1 MSKVAIVYYSKTD
14 ITGQLVQA
22 CAESIQQEGA
32 EVVSYLIEGKNIIEG
47 RFEDSSI
54 YAVLEE
60 CDAIIF
66 ASPTYMGNVSA
77 QFKTFVDASGDAW
90 YSQKWSGKVAAGI
103 TCGGAPNGDQANTLQ
118 YMQTLACQHGMYW
131 VSLDV
136 HNGLNKG
143 LNRLGCQLGVVA
155 QSEGGKPKEE
165 DLATAVYLGKR
176 VTTLLNKL
184 KSAPEE

>member
-1 MSKVAIVYYSKTD
+1 MSKVAIVYYTKTD

-22 CAESIQQEGA
+22 CAASMQQEGA
-32 EVVSYLIEGKNIIEG
+32 EVVSYLIEGKNIVEG
-47 RFEDSSI
+47 RFEDSAI
-54 YAVLEE
+54 YDVLQE
-60 CDAIIF
+60 CDAIVL
-66 ASPTYMGNVSA
+66 ASPTYMGSVSA
-77 QFKTFVDASGDAW
+77 QLKTFVDASGDAW

-103 TCGGAPNGDQANTLQ
+103 TCGGAPNGDQGNTLQ
-118 YMQTLACQHGMYW
+118 YMQTFASQHGMYW

-165 DLATAVYLGKR
+165 DIATAAYLGKR
-176 VTTLLNKL
+176 VVTLLNKL
-184 KSAPEE
+184 KSVPQE